1 VVDDSRLILDRA
13 RVSVVICSTSGNHEN
28 CRGPAFGKLR
38 KPATWRMDS
47 TVLNL
52 AVLKPLFRRLMIGNW
67 RIVFS
72 NMAKFDDFRVRGL
85 DGQID
90 WTISAFFTEKFVDF
104 PGSSRLT

>member
-1 VVDDSRLILDRA
+1 
-13 RVSVVICSTSGNHEN
+13 
-28 CRGPAFGKLR
+28 
-38 KPATWRMDS
+38 
-47 TVLNL
+47 
-52 AVLKPLFRRLMIGNW
+52 MIGNW

-72 NMAKFDDFRVRGL
+72 NMAKFDDFRMRGL